1 MHHIHTAYGIIRLQN
16 KMGSSL
22 GRLLQ
27 TASALADVHRCRA
40 LDSRAVRLYKKQ
52 MTATGWDLTG
62 RHLLGDDSRTQLT
75 GS

>member
-1 MHHIHTAYGIIRLQN
+1 MHHIHTTYDIIRLQT

-22 GRLLQ
+22 GRLRP
-27 TASALADVHRCRA
+27 TASAPADVHHCRA